1 MCALPADLESLRCV
15 VYGAEI
21 DPGPGVVQALRDAG
35 ARLGLTSA
43 TMDGAALFALKRL
56 AAGSP
61 AQAVDL
67 GNATNVRVATRKLAK
82 ALGGMDVAVLVAGAG
97 LTRDAVAAVLAIAE
111 RELVRAPHP
120 RLFLLGGEALGA
132 APSAFPRVP
141 THMLSGADSIAA
153 LRGLLLEDAAR

>member
-1 MCALPADLESLRCV
+1 MNALPDDLQSLRCV

-43 TMDGAALFALKRL
+43 TTDGSALFALKRL

-82 ALGGMDVAVLVAGAG
+82 ALGGMDAAVVIAGAG
-97 LTRDAVAAVLAIAE
+97 LTRDAVAAVLGIAE

-120 RLFLLGGEALGA
+120 RLFLLGGGALEA

-141 THMLSGADSIAA
+141 THVLSGADSIAELCA
-153 LRGLLLEDAAR
+153 LLLDDSAR